1 VEASDLFAEA
11 KARSA
16 DPADPLAVV
25 TAATLLGQEIIREA
39 DRLVDLAV
47 HEAREAG
54 QSWTAIG
61 ERLGMS
67 KQAARRRFMQPFA
80 TRRIRRDQACSF
92 CRKPPSPRLRMV
104 HGEAGR
110 ICAECVA
117 LAGEIVAREPRVR

>member
-1 VEASDLFAEA
+1 VEASELFAEA

-25 TAATLLGQEIIREA
+25 TAATLLGQELIREA

-47 HEAREAG
+47 HDAREAG

-61 ERLGMS
+61 ERLGIS

-92 CRKPPSPRLRMV
+92 CRKPPSPGLRMV

-117 LAGEIVAREPRVR
+117 LAVEIVARVK